1 MHGLMHPADYF
12 RASRVPPFQTGSTK
26 LFDNPVLFSNTEG
39 FFHSV
44 TEIFKREVYKFKSQ
58 SERPYIIDAGAN
70 IGLSVIYFK
79 RLYPNCSIVAYEPD
93 PEIFSLLAK
102 NISFHHYNDV
112 DLREAAAWI
121 SDGYLDFF
129 SEGSLAGSAE
139 VDFLKSGNI
148 KRVRSQRLKSGLQN
162 KTVDFLKIDIEGA
175 ENEELFDIW
184 PELTSLKNLFFA
196 YHSI

>member
-1 MHGLMHPADYF
+1 
-12 RASRVPPFQTGSTK
+12 
-26 LFDNPVLFSNTEG
+26 
-39 FFHSV
+39 
-44 TEIFKREVYKFKSQ
+44 
-58 SERPYIIDAGAN
+58 
-70 IGLSVIYFK
+70 
-79 RLYPNCSIVAYEPD
+79 
-93 PEIFSLLAK
+93 LLAK

-148 KRVRSQRLKSGLQN
+148 KRVRSQRLKSELQN

-175 ENEELFDIW
+175 ENEVLFDIE
-184 PELTSLKNLFFA
+184 PELTSVKNLFFE
-196 YHSI
+196 YHSIPGKKQMLGDMLALVTRSGFRYVISDTHGPRLPFVERSANAFDVQMNVSCFRT